1 MREFTVAA
9 VKLLD
14 LELGPHL
21 YDDDNEGREIKAV
34 SSGVGAR
41 AGWIAIEYRDDGP
54 KRWVREKAVVS
65 LRTF

>member
-1 MREFTVAA
+1 MRSFTVAA

-14 LELGPHL
+14 LELGPL
-21 YDDDNEGREIKAV
+21 YDDDNEGREIMDV

-54 KRWVREKAVVS
+54 IRWVREKAVVS
-65 LRTF
+65 LRTL

>member
-34 SSGVGAR
+34 SSGVGAHT
-41 AGWIAIEYRDDGP
+41 GWIAIEYRDDGP
-54 KRWVREKAVVS
+54 SRWVRARAVVS
-65 LRTF
+65 LRIL